1 MKTILF
7 LDDWML
13 DSKRNIA
20 RRFCNPELLDA
31 DLTLEGTSA
40 EDGEELVGQTSVYP
54 NYLRDPETGLFKMWY
69 QKSGALEVP
78 GKNFNSILCYAESDD
93 GIDWRKP
100 DLGYWQQYGFDD
112 SIRNAAGFD
121 VYPTVTGKTTCDPF
135 DPDPERRYK
144 LTAIEIVGDIRDND
158 ITGRLYTSPDGISW
172 KIVPGAEWYTGRMGS
187 DSNNQILHNPIT
199 GRYQITCR
207 PSSLD
212 RRIALVESEDL
223 VHWTEPMVVLQPDAL
238 DGDLMQFYSISQHWY
253 GDRFVGILQR
263 QHVAE
268 TERNPVKWLGK
279 IDDEVAY
286 SYNGVYWIRSNRQP
300 LIPRRPPGEFG
311 SEQLYTSSMVETAD
325 GSLRFYTLGDIGEH
339 CGAGPIEGTD
349 YRSKVLVSS
358 LRECGFRLP
367 RAGRR
372 ARILRDAGADPAARG
387 PADQLQ
393 GPERGGAGAGERRQE
408 PALPGVLL
416 RRLHRAAGGRDRRN
430 AVSWKEGKGLEEL
443 AEKPVRLEFELFQAQ
458 VFAIHWDF
466 RIRTATPS
474 SRGSDPRALRIPGGK
489 RGPRGRPC
497 QAIGTPFRAA
507 GRATPIGEPAA
518 FSRAASPQAA
528 ATRRGGRAPLPGAR
542 GRTARSPG
550 TCGRSASPLRRSA
563 AAACRSHECSRRTRC
578 SRRRSSR
585 TSRSPCRSSS
595 VVSPSR

>member
-20 RRFCNPELLDA
+20 RRFCNPELLGA
-31 DLTLEGTSA
+31 ELTLEGSA
-40 EDGEELVGQTSVYP
+40 EDGEELAGQTSVYP

-100 DLGYWQQYGFDD
+100 DLGFAQQYGFDE

-121 VYPTVTGKTTCDPF
+121 VYPTLTCKTTYDPF

-144 LTAIEIVGDIRDND
+144 LTAVEIVGDIWDND

-172 KIVPGAEWYTGRMGS
+172 KIVAGAEWYKGRMGT
-187 DSNNQILHNPIT
+187 DGNNQIQFNPIT

-207 PSSLD
+207 PSCLD

-238 DGDLMQFYSISQHWY
+238 DGDLMQFYSISHYWY
-253 GDRFVGILQR
+253 RGHFLGIVQR

-286 SYNGVYWIRSNRQP
+286 SYNGVYWMRSNRQP
-300 LIPRRPPGEFG
+300 LIPRRPLGEFG

-358 LRECGFRLP
+358 LRECGFACLEPVGGYGYFGTRVLIP
-367 RAGRR
+367 RHGDLRINYKAPNGVVRVQASDGRNQPYPGFSFDDCIELRGDETAG
-372 ARILRDAGADPAARG
+372 
-387 PADQLQ
+387 
-393 GPERGGAGAGERRQE
+393 
-408 PALPGVLL
+408 
-416 RRLHRAAGGRDRRN
+416 
-430 AVSWKEGKGLEEL
+430 AVSWKDGRGLEEF
-443 AEKPVRLEFELFQAQ
+443 AGKPVRLEFQLFQAQ
-458 VFAIHWDF
+458 VYALHWDF
-466 RIRTATPS
+466 RIRY
-474 SRGSDPRALRIPGGK
+474 GDPIIERI
-489 RGPRGRPC
+489 
-497 QAIGTPFRAA
+497 
-507 GRATPIGEPAA
+507 
-518 FSRAASPQAA
+518 
-528 ATRRGGRAPLPGAR
+528 
-542 GRTARSPG
+542 
-550 TCGRSASPLRRSA
+550 
-563 AAACRSHECSRRTRC
+563 
-578 SRRRSSR
+578 
-585 TSRSPCRSSS
+585 
-595 VVSPSR
+595 